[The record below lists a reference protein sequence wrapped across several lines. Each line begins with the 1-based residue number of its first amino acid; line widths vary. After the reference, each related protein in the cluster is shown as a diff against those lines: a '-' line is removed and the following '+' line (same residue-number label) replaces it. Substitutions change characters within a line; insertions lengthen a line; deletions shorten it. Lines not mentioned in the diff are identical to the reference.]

1 MRSRVWVGGLLGL
14 LSAAVAVGVGEL
26 AAAFVRPAA
35 APVIAVGNRIIVLTP
50 ESVKRPTI
58 NSVGTADKTVLLGGI
73 YLILASVG
81 AAVGVLA
88 LRHLVAGLAG
98 VAVLGAFAVYC
109 AATANGAR
117 SSDVIPSLIGTA
129 AAAAVLVMLVRIAGR
144 SRSVDRSGGSEN
156 GPAPDRRAF
165 LQAGAA
171 TAAVATLSGIGGR
184 AAQHT
189 RYDVASARAAVT
201 LPPVTGPSAEP
212 AEPVG
217 FDLGASGVPWATPNK
232 DFYRI
237 DTALT
242 LPQIDPRAWRL
253 RIFGSVDSELELSYA
268 DVLSRPM
275 IERWVTLCCV
285 SNEVGGGLVG
295 NALFR
300 GIRLADLLR
309 EAGVRPGADQLLLH
323 SSDGYTF
330 GAPTDV
336 VMDGRDALLAV
347 GMNGAPLPI
356 AHGFPA
362 RTVVPGLYGYVSA
375 CKWIVGIEAT
385 TYAARQAYWAQ
396 EGWSPEPPLQLQS
409 RIDTPRAGRTIRTG
423 RPVAVAGVAWD
434 QHVGVSR
441 VEVQVD
447 DGPWNRARLAPVPS
461 SDTWRQWVY
470 SWTPQT
476 GGGHRLRVRATDA
489 AGHVQPAQV
498 RAPFPSGAT
507 GWHTVTVNAA
517 G

>member
-1 MRSRVWVGGLLGL
+1 M

-58 NSVGTADKTVLLGGI
+58 NSVGTADKTLLLGGI
-73 YLILASVG
+73 YLVLASVG

-98 VAVLGAFAVYC
+98 VAAIGAFATYC

-117 SSDVIPSLIGTA
+117 GSDVIPSLIGTV
-129 AAAAVLVMLVRIAGR
+129 AAAAVLVAMVRIAER
-144 SRSVDRSGGSEN
+144 SRLVDQPVGSEN
-156 GPAPDRRAF
+156 GLRPDRRVF

-171 TAAVATLSGIGGR
+171 TAALATLSGIGGR
-184 AAQHT
+184 TAQHS
-189 RYDVASARAAVT
+189 RYDVASARAKVT
-201 LPPVTGPSAEP
+201 LPPVTGDSAQP
-212 AEPVG
+212 TGV
-217 FDLGASGVPWATPNK
+217 DLGASGVPWATPNK

-242 LPQIDPRAWRL
+242 VPQIDPHAWRL
-253 RIFGSVDSELELSYA
+253 RIFGRIGSELELSYA

-275 IERWVTLCCV
+275 IERWITLCCV
-285 SNEVGGGLVG
+285 SNQVGGELVG

-385 TYAARQAYWAQ
+385 TYAARRAYWAE

-409 RIDTPRAGRTIRTG
+409 RIDTPRAGHTVRTG

-447 DGPWNRARLAPVPS
+447 DGPWDRARLARVPS

-470 SWTPQT
+470 SWTPQAA
-476 GGGHRLRVRATDA
+476 GSHRLRVRATDA
-489 AGHVQPAQV
+489 TGHVQPSQV
-498 RAPFPSGAT
+498 RDPFPSGAT
-507 GWHTVTVNAA
+507 GWHTVTVHAV

>member
-1 MRSRVWVGGLLGL
+1 MWVGGLIGV

-26 AAAFVRPAA
+26 VAAFVRPAA

-58 NSVGTADKTVLLGGI
+58 SSVGTADKTLLLGGI
-73 YLILASVG
+73 YLLLAVIG

-88 LRHLVAGLAG
+88 LRNLIAGLGG
-98 VAVLGAFAVYC
+98 VAAIGAFATYC
-109 AATANGAR
+109 AATANGAH
-117 SSDVIPSLIGTA
+117 SSDVIPSLIGTV
-129 AAAAVLVMLVRIAGR
+129 AAVGALVALVRVAARARPADQPDGQAT
-144 SRSVDRSGGSEN
+144 
-156 GPAPDRRAF
+156 GPLPDRRVF

-171 TAAVATLSGIGGR
+171 TAALATLAGLVGR
-184 AAQHT
+184 AVQQN
-189 RYDVASARAAVT
+189 RYDVTAARAKVT
-201 LPPVTGPSAEP
+201 LPPASGDSAVP
-212 AEPVG
+212 AG
-217 FDLGASGVPWATPNK
+217 ADLAASGVPWATPNK

-242 LPQIDPRAWRL
+242 VPQLDPATWRL
-253 RIFGSVDSELELSYA
+253 RINGMVDHDLTLGYD
-268 DVLSRPM
+268 DVLARPM
-275 IERWVTLCCV
+275 IERWITLCCV

-309 EAGVRPGADQLLLH
+309 EAGIQPGADQLLLR

-336 VMDGRDALLAV
+336 VMDGRDALLAI

-385 TYAARQAYWAQ
+385 TYAAQQGYWVEQ
-396 EGWSPEPPLQLQS
+396 GWSPEPPIQLQS
-409 RIDTPRAGRTIRTG
+409 RIDTPHAGKAVRIG

-434 QHVGVSR
+434 QHVGVSV

-447 DGPWNRARLAPVPS
+447 DGPWERARLARVPS
-461 SDTWRQWVY
+461 TDTWRQWVY
-470 SWTPQT
+470 SWMPQKA
-476 GGGHRLRVRATDA
+476 GSHRLRVRATDA
-489 AGHVQPAQV
+489 GGNVQPAQL
-498 RAPFPSGAT
+498 RDPFPSGAT
-507 GWHTVTVNAA
+507 GWHAVTVHAVA
-517 G
+517 